1 MRLRMA
7 VVQTI
12 CWAVAAL
19 SCLAALPA
27 AAQANPILL
36 SIGEGTGNVSD
47 TALVSIEL
55 AVGNTRP
62 TNMVVWLRYNPA
74 KVQPDTNAF
83 EFTVVDLEGNPIRD
97 NQNNVITSR
106 GPVRREQSLIT
117 ANKQIDS
124 EVHAE
129 GALGIAV
136 QGLNDATIG
145 PGNILTVAFKVLPG
159 VAENEVIAI
168 EGAEELDP
176 VQFTQD
182 GVLQTAS
189 SSANYTNNSGAEA
202 ELDVEISD
210 GRVVVPCT
218 QPDAPASVQ
227 ATQGQP
233 DAVVVSWTGVTVP
246 GATYRVYR
254 ATTNSASSA
263 LPLGTGPQAATTF
276 NDITALG
283 PVTPAGCACNAE
295 PQLTRYFYFVRTV
308 SAGGCESEFSTPGAE
323 GYRGAAKAA
332 SAAAGTVLDTLPA
345 KAASVTSNVAFAGQS
360 VAVRLEGV
368 APSSVWASASAG
380 TWASASFRWV
390 ADGADSGWATV
401 DLPASLGVGTQVLL
415 SAGGNG
421 AGPVVREFVIA
432 EGGKSANALTVTDLG
447 EDTVQWLPE
456 GVGSV
461 HSIGPASVLV
471 DAATVYLPV
480 PAGEDAEALKVFVY
494 VGDQG
499 DRRWYLGENVV
510 GWLAAAPEVTL
521 VNGAPH
527 VKLVVRHGA
536 IVQLG
541 HAPGAQVRPASIAP
555 LDLAKLRAGDLAVLA
570 LFGAVVL
577 AASLRQRRSL

>member
-1 MRLRMA
+1 MCGA
-7 VVQTI
+7 VV
-12 CWAVAAL
+12 AL
-19 SCLAALPA
+19 WGLAAMPA
-27 AAQANPILL
+27 TAQANPILL
-36 SIGEGTGNVSD
+36 SIGEGTGNVGD

-55 AVGNTRP
+55 SVGNTRP

-83 EFTVVDLEGNPIRD
+83 EFTVVDLEGNPLRD

-136 QGLNDATIG
+136 QGLNDATIA

-176 VQFTQD
+176 VQFTD
-182 GVLQTAS
+182 GGVLETAS
-189 SSANYTNNSGAEA
+189 SSANYTNGSGAEA
-202 ELDVEISD
+202 ELGVEISD

-218 QPDAPASVQ
+218 QPDAPTNVQ

-233 DAVVVSWTGVTVP
+233 DAVVVSWTGIAQA
-246 GATYRVYR
+246 GARYRVYR
-254 ATTNSASSA
+254 SATNDAASA
-263 LPLGTGPQAATTF
+263 LPLSTGPQSATTF

-283 PVTPAGCACNAE
+283 PVTPTGCACNAE

-345 KAASVTSNVAFAGQS
+345 KASSVASNVAVAGQS

-368 APSSVWASASAG
+368 AAGSAWASATSG
-380 TWASASFRWV
+380 TWTSANFRWV

-401 DLPASLGVGTQVLL
+401 DLPASLAVGTHVLL

-421 AGPVVREFVIA
+421 AGPAVREFVVA
-432 EGGKSANALTVTDLG
+432 EGGKSANTVSVTDLG
-447 EDTVQWLPE
+447 EDAVQWLPE

-461 HSIGPASVLV
+461 YGIGPASVF
-471 DAATVYLPV
+471 AASTAVYLPV
-480 PAGEDAEALKVFVY
+480 PAGEDVEALKVFVY

-499 DRRWYLGENVV
+499 DRRWYLGENVT
-510 GWLAAAPEVTL
+510 GWLAAAPEVVQ

-555 LDLAKLRAGDLAVLA
+555 LDLAKMRAGDLAVLA

-577 AASLRQRRSL
+577 AARLRQRRTN